1 MQDVE
6 QEDLDDS
13 SSLSSSS
20 SSSSSLL
27 SSSSL
32 SGSGGSGHLSDLQL
46 QALEQRLVD
55 APFDYALHE
64 QRVVELR
71 LRHDWQALRAAR
83 QQMSALFPLPAS
95 AWTAWLDDETER
107 GVQLELLQR
116 AVGDYAVPQLW
127 MRWLELLARDTADV
141 AGVRDAADRAL
152 AACGA
157 NVAEGAAL
165 WAAVQRIEFQLA
177 ARLGDDESVARI
189 RRLALERAALPLV
202 DDDDVHREY
211 LEWEAARA
219 AADDGEAIA
228 AIERAQELVVGA
240 QATRDDLLAAHEAA
254 VANTALSDFSRWPAW
269 QAYIVAEQTTHA
281 APPRRVI
288 ALFERALV
296 PFCLFADLWQLYVAY
311 LVSQQEY
318 TALGVAVCER
328 AVRNLPWTASLWV
341 ALVEAH
347 GRAGATP
354 EALMAVVQ
362 RAVAAGLQSTAD
374 YGDVYVAALMALRAR
389 ATRHFAVEYDD
400 AVSATPPQARDAPSS
415 VRVPAAIA
423 DNAAFDG
430 VVAQVRTCYE
440 QAVAAFKSESGF
452 ALELRGVL
460 DWALRFELDVVAT
473 APDVDARRNEAYNR
487 ARLLFGEL
495 LRVNPRHLDSWLRA
509 ADFEVRLGARARA
522 RAMYGSAVGSVSAE
536 FAPLVAAAWLAFE
549 RVHGD
554 SSSVA
559 LVRQATAAVAQ
570 QAKAATG
577 GADKRKRRDAD
588 APKKPKRAR
597 SEVDEAK
604 AAAAAAAKQ
613 EKLAAKKAAA
623 DAAAKAEAAEAAA
636 AAKRRELVIRSL
648 PFSMSVAQARTL
660 LEDFGAI
667 DAMRLLTSPDG
678 RSKGIVFC
686 TFVTP
691 DAAAKAKRELTGKKL
706 EGRVLQVQWAKDDAN
721 PIGADHDETLTAYVS
736 QLHVDVTEQELRD
749 FFAAAAPPTGVRR
762 AVGKKFAFV
771 EFADA
776 DAVRRAVALTG
787 TTLRDQAIRVQR
799 SDPSLAEKHTKPP
812 PAEAT
817 PHIPTRKP
825 ALLLPRSMAVSKSAA
840 TAPAEATSKPAE
852 ADAKP
857 KSNADFRKLLG

>member
-1 MQDVE
+1 
-6 QEDLDDS
+6 
-13 SSLSSSS
+13 
-20 SSSSSLL
+20 
-27 SSSSL
+27 
-32 SGSGGSGHLSDLQL
+32 
-46 QALEQRLVD
+46 
-55 APFDYALHE
+55 LHE

-83 QQMSALFPLPAS
+83 HQMSDLFPLPAS

-107 GVQLELLQR
+107 RVQLELLQR

-127 MRWLELLARDTADV
+127 MRWLELLARDEPAAADDV

-177 ARLGDDESVARI
+177 ARLGDDESVVRI

-240 QATRDDLLAAHEAA
+240 QATRDDLLAAHEVA
-254 VANTALSDFSRWPAW
+254 VANTALFDFSRWPAW
-269 QAYIVAEQTTHA
+269 QAYIVAEQTTHQ

-296 PFCLFADLWQLYVAY
+296 PFCLFADLWHLYIAY
-311 LVSQQEY
+311 LVSQQH

-341 ALVEAH
+341 ALVDAH

-374 YGDVYVAALMALRAR
+374 YGDVYVAVLMALRAR

-415 VRVPAAIA
+415 VCVPAAIA

-440 QAVAAFKSESGF
+440 QAVAAFKTESGF

-460 DWALRFELDVVAT
+460 DWALRFELDVVAA

-570 QAKAATG
+570 QAKAATS

-597 SEVDEAK
+597 SEADEAK

-706 EGRVLQVQWAKDDAN
+706 EGRVVQVQWAKDDAN

-762 AVGKKFAFV
+762 TVGKKFAFV

-776 DAVRRAVALTG
+776 DAVQRAVALTG

-812 PAEAT
+812 ADEPT
-817 PHIPTRKP
+817 PHIPARKP

-840 TAPAEATSKPAE
+840 TATAPAEATK

-857 KSNADFRKLLG
+857 KSNADFRKFLG